1 MRILILGATGRTG
14 SALLGELPP
23 DVDAVAALRRY
34 DDVVRLPRSSCG
46 LTHVVLTLEDAATLR
61 RAVDGV
67 DVIVN
72 AIRLREDIAPAAL
85 IGIHLRLLNA
95 AADRE
100 PDPLIVTVGGA
111 GSLRLP
117 NGTRFWQHPTFP
129 ARTLPRGIAHAHL
142 RDYLESGQAGDR
154 WAYLVPPPA
163 FIPERPRHGSF
174 SMLPPGGD
182 ETAFTTRSIG
192 YTDFAC
198 ALAASAQNETTGTW
212 LVSER
217 SDAD

>member
-72 AIRLREDIAPAAL
+72 AIRLREDIAPTAL

-100 PDPLIVTVGGA
+100 PGPLIVSVGGA
-111 GSLRLP
+111 GSLRP
-117 NGTRFWQHPTFP
+117 RTAHVSGSIPRSQPVRCRVASRRAP
-129 ARTLPRGIAHAHL
+129 ARLPGIRAGWGSLGLSGPSSGIHSREAAPRLIFDATAEWRRNRVHHPVNRLHRLRVRTRGI
-142 RDYLESGQAGDR
+142 
-154 WAYLVPPPA
+154 
-163 FIPERPRHGSF
+163 RPK
-174 SMLPPGGD
+174 
-182 ETAFTTRSIG
+182 
-192 YTDFAC
+192 
-198 ALAASAQNETTGTW
+198 
-212 LVSER
+212 
-217 SDAD
+217 